1 MYTYTTICVYIY
13 ICIYIYIYVYIYI
26 YTYICVRIHM
36 HHRGAHRVVY
46 TPGPTAATLGVP
58 APPSGAARPF
68 ENMSF

>member
-1 MYTYTTICVYIY
+1 
-13 ICIYIYIYVYIYI
+13 
-26 YTYICVRIHM
+26 M